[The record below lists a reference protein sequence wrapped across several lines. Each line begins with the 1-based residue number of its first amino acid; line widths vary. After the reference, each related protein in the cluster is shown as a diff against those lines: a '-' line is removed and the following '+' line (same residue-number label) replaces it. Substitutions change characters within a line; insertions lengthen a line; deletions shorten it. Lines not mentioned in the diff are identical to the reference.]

1 MNIQVGF
8 VAFWPFL
15 DDERLRLILRENILQ
30 DYSAGLHSCSPNL
43 FLLYVNDLSDDV
55 ICNIDYY
62 ADDTFLHSKCSG
74 IWFVAK
80 A

>member
-43 FLLYVNDLSDDV
+43 FRLYVNDFSDDV
-55 ICNIDYY
+55 ICNIDFY
-62 ADDTFLHSKCSG
+62 ADDTFLYSKCSG